1 MGALQSRLVDFQA
14 YYAIYQ
20 ACIDSIKTEHP
31 IQVYNKLMKEK
42 FKLKKQIEAVVIIIY
57 EKAVLHTNL
66 SLKCAQL
73 VKELESEGLFEN
85 DEKIMF
91 HVAFDQYLMKLVH
104 SIIDNYDDSKMT
116 EYAVQR
122 GKSIAFFIGNLFV
135 VDALAMTLLIEIG
148 QAAKRKET
156 QNNKF
161 FIKTIWNTIADKMLS
176 DNEITYEIF
185 NEMLSEPFDIRNG
198 NAKND
203 PDYIAAAQFCVFL
216 ENIYGA
222 NHYEFYNNFDDFLH
236 IREDTMKIA
245 ITSFLGHALK
255 KFQFINVYRDLALD
269 IYYMRPN
276 ETINCLRNFFI
287 ESIERYQVIV
297 NLGLNENLKN
307 FDTLGIVIIEF
318 YNVGLI
324 NDEILERFMKV
335 AKSSKIL
342 IEIFIYVLVEVLTKY
357 RGKFVQI
364 YFDHCKKSSKEASIP
379 EGLIPVVREYIQGS
393 EVKAGRKS
401 MR

>member
-1 MGALQSRLVDFQA
+1 M
-14 YYAIYQ
+14 I
-20 ACIDSIKTEHP
+20 
-31 IQVYNKLMKEK
+31 
-42 FKLKKQIEAVVIIIY
+42 
-57 EKAVLHTNL
+57 
-66 SLKCAQL
+66 
-73 VKELESEGLFEN
+73 
-85 DEKIMF
+85 
-91 HVAFDQYLMKLVH
+91 
-104 SIIDNYDDSKMT
+104 
-116 EYAVQR
+116 
-122 GKSIAFFIGNLFV
+122 
-135 VDALAMTLLIEIG
+135 
-148 QAAKRKET
+148 
-156 QNNKF
+156 
-161 FIKTIWNTIADKMLS
+161 
-176 DNEITYEIF
+176 
-185 NEMLSEPFDIRNG
+185 SEPFDIRNG

-203 PDYIAAAQFCVFL
+203 PDYIAATRFCVFL

-236 IREDTMKIA
+236 IGEDTMKIA

-287 ESIERYQVIV
+287 KNIERYQVIV
-297 NLGLNENLKN
+297 NLGLNESLKN

-342 IEIFIYVLVEVLTKY
+342 IEIFNYVLVEVLTKY

-364 YFDHCKKSSKEASIP
+364 YFEHCKKSSKEANIP
-379 EGLIPVVREYIQGS
+379 EELIPVIEEYIQGW
-393 EVKAGRKS
+393 EMKAGRKS